1 MHDKEG
7 DGWGERRDGVREER
21 RNETGTEKMS
31 KKHRGGRKV
40 EKKQE
45 KEKRGG
51 GEERENGRREGNDFL
66 DV

>member
-1 MHDKEG
+1 MIKRG

-21 RNETGTEKMS
+21 GNETGTEKMS

-40 EKKQE
+40 DKKQE

-51 GEERENGRREGNDFL
+51 GKEREKWQERGNDFL
-66 DV
+66 HV